1 MLPVGVALLPTGTL
15 TRSLGKWLSGL
26 GESLGG
32 YPVDRLHERLVGSP
46 PRGGFEAAIEAVPG
60 VAGCAVIGVPHA
72 DFGEAVVA
80 IVAPKPGSQLD
91 EKQIQSAITS
101 DLAKYKQPKRVF
113 VTTDIPRNAM
123 GKIQKKDLRETYN
136 ATFRTT

>member
-1 MLPVGVALLPTGTL
+1 VI
-15 TRSLGKWLSGL
+15 S
-26 GESLGG
+26 GG
-32 YPVDRLHERLVGSP
+32 YNIYPAEV
-46 PRGGFEAAIEAVPG
+46 EAAIEAVSG
-60 VAGCAVIGVPHA
+60 VAECAVIGVPHA

-91 EKQIQSAITS
+91 EKQVQSAIAS

-123 GKIQKKDLRETYN
+123 GKIQLMRAK
-136 ATFRTT
+136 

>member
-1 MLPVGVALLPTGTL
+1 MISRASNRAKKRLATPRDHGWQL
-15 TRSLGKWLSGL
+15 TRTRSAIQKL
-26 GESLGG
+26 
-32 YPVDRLHERLVGSP
+32 LVLRSQT
-46 PRGGFEAAIEAVPG
+46 
-60 VAGCAVIGVPHA
+60 VIGVPHA

-80 IVAPKPGSQLD
+80 VVAPKPGSLLD
-91 EKQIQSAITS
+91 AKQIQSAIAS

-123 GKIQKKDLRETYN
+123 GKIQKKDLRATYN